1 MVRSIKFN
9 GLAQLGI
16 VIKTAVLFILS
27 EQILEIHVMMMMMM
41 MMIMIIRVMIKM
53 TLLVR
58 LCC

>member
-16 VIKTAVLFILS
+16 VIKTAVLFIIS
-27 EQILEIHVMMMMMM
+27 EQILEIHVMM

-53 TLLVR
+53 TILVR